1 MLRDGIRLFGTD
13 GVRGVANT
21 ELTPDFA
28 LRLGRAA
35 GSLLDGGH
43 VLVGRDTRR
52 SGEMLSLALQAG
64 FQSAGID
71 TLDAGILPSGGVST
85 LTVSTDASM
94 GVIVSA
100 SHNPAPDNGIKLLGA
115 DGFKLSDGEEDRI
128 ESRLRD
134 TGSARIPVGAGI
146 GTRFAMDDA
155 LDTYVSGIV
164 DGADYRFHG
173 LPLTLDCA
181 NGAAYQAAPELFRR
195 LGADVETF
203 GDVPDGSNI
212 NDGCGATAPSF
223 VAERSPGRIG
233 LSFDGDADRLVAV
246 DEEGGIVDGDVVMA
260 IVARHWKA
268 AGRLPKDT
276 VVATVMSN
284 LGFRHAMREAGI
296 DVVETKVGDRYV
308 LEAMRSQGVVLGGE
322 QSGHVIF
329 LDRGRTGDGLLTA
342 VRLLEVVAGTGK
354 TLSELSAEAMTR
366 FPQVLENVAVSRKEA
381 LESDEGIR
389 AEIEAARSELS
400 TEGRILVRPSGT
412 EPLVRVMVEA
422 PTESD
427 ARRYADRIAEV
438 VRARLGQEV

>member
-35 GSLLDGGH
+35 GSLLDSGH

-64 FQSAGID
+64 FHSAGID
-71 TLDAGILPSGGVST
+71 TLDAGILPSGGVSA

-115 DGFKLSDGEEDRI
+115 DGFKLSDGQEDRI
-128 ESRLRD
+128 ETAMRES
-134 TGSARIPVGAGI
+134 GSARIPVGSGI

-155 LDTYVSGIV
+155 LDTYVSGIA
-164 DGADYRFHG
+164 DGAAYRFQG
-173 LPLTLDCA
+173 LPLAIDCA
-181 NGAAYQAAPELFRR
+181 NGAAYRAAPELFQR
-195 LGADVETF
+195 LGADVEAF
-203 GDVPDGSNI
+203 ADVPDGSNI
-212 NDGCGATAPSF
+212 NDGCGATVPSF
-223 VAERSPGRIG
+223 VAARSEGRIG
-233 LSFDGDADRLVAV
+233 FAFDGDADRLIAI
-246 DEEGGIVDGDVVMA
+246 DENGGIVDGDVVMA

-268 AGRLPKDT
+268 AGRLPKNT

-284 LGFRHAMREAGI
+284 LGFRHAMRESGI
-296 DVVETKVGDRYV
+296 DVIETKVGDRYV
-308 LEAMRSQGVVLGGE
+308 LEAMRERQVVLGGE

-354 TLSELSAEAMTR
+354 TLAELSASAMTR
-366 FPQVLENVAVSRKEA
+366 FPQVLENVAVSRREA
-381 LESDEGIR
+381 LDTDEEIR
-389 AEIEAARSELS
+389 SEIEAAQAELS
-400 TEGRILVRPSGT
+400 SDGRILVRPSGT

-422 PTESD
+422 PTEAD